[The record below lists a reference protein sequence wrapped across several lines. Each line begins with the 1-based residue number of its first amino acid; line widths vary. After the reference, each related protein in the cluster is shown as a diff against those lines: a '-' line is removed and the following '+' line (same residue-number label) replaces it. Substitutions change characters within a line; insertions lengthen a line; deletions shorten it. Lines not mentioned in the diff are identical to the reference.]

1 MAHFAELNN
10 DNVVLRVIVINNNV
24 ILDKDNKESEEL
36 GIAFCKSLYGND
48 TNWKQTSYN
57 SNTRKNFAG
66 IGGTYNSEKDAF
78 IPVKPFPSFVLN
90 DDTCKWE
97 SPVALPSDADPKKM
111 YVWDEEKTKWTAL

>member
-1 MAHFAELNN
+1 MAHFAELND

-57 SNTRKNFAG
+57 STTRKNFAG
-66 IGGTYNSEKDAF
+66 IGGTYDAEKDAF
-78 IPVKPFPSFVLN
+78 IPIKPFPSWVL
-90 DDTCKWE
+90 DEDCKWK
-97 SPVALPSDADPKKM
+97 SPVDYPSDADPKKM
-111 YVWDEEKTKWTAL
+111 YIWDEEKTEWAAV